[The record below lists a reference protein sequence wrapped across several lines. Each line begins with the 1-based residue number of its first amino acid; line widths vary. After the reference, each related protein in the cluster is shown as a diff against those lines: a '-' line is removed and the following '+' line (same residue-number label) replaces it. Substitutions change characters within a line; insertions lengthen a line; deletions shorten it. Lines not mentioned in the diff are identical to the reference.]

1 MKMIAELLIDSWFRN
16 REKSYTDF
24 HAMILDS
31 LMDLVKADD
40 YRPFFVETERLLRLR
55 MATAAGGRLRSYN
68 DFVLAL
74 SDHKQMRLN

>member
-1 MKMIAELLIDSWFRN
+1 MIAELLIDNWFRN

-24 HAMILDS
+24 HVMISDS
-31 LMDLVKADD
+31 LMDLVKVDD

-55 MATAAGGRLRSYN
+55 MATETGGLLRSYN

>member
-1 MKMIAELLIDSWFRN
+1 MIAELLIDNWFNN
-16 REKSYTDF
+16 RDKSYTDF
-24 HAMILDS
+24 HVMILDS

-40 YRPFFVETERLLRLR
+40 YRPFFVEIERLLRLR
-55 MATAAGGRLRSYN
+55 MATETGGRLRSYN

>member
-1 MKMIAELLIDSWFRN
+1 MIAELLIDNWFRN

-24 HAMILDS
+24 HVMILDS

-55 MATAAGGRLRSYN
+55 MATETGGRLRSYN